1 MTAYSSVT
9 ENDIQKSMAD
19 KKEHA
24 HELIEQLAPN
34 QLSAVVRLL
43 EVMIDPLCRSV
54 ANTTIEDEEILAET
68 AAELDAAHASIARG
82 EGIPHEDILR
92 KFGTKPR

>member
-1 MTAYSSVT
+1 
-9 ENDIQKSMAD
+9 MAD

-34 QLSAVVRLL
+34 QSSAVVRLL

-68 AAELDAAHASIARG
+68 AAELDAARASIARG
-82 EGIPHEDILR
+82 EGIPHEEILR